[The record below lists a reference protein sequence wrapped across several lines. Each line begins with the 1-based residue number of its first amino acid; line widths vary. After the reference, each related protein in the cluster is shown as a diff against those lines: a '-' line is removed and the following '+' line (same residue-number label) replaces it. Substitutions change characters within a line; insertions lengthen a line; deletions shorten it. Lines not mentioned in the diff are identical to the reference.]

1 MSSGG
6 AAGAGGAEDAGT
18 AWTADLKTY
27 AEEGNLDAR
36 AIAEKAGLSDAD
48 ADSLATIY
56 RDSQLSS
63 LRIAFFALILISLLS
78 LFFSKGIP
86 RTNDAHLRRTPTT
99 G

>member
-1 MSSGG
+1 MASATQQGVAIVP
-6 AAGAGGAEDAGT
+6 AADVA
-18 AWTADLKTY
+18 
-27 AEEGNLDAR
+27 

-48 ADSLATIY
+48 GRLPRHDLPRLAAV
-56 RDSQLSS
+56 S